1 MCNSTLRKFEVPTEN
16 VLALIVDNASNMTK
30 TVERLNE
37 NDTSALLQETPSLL
51 EENEGDDDNELPSLV
66 CIHHVRC
73 AVHTLQFSIKDGL
86 KQPHCN
92 KLLTKTHHVV
102 AKLRSPNVIS
112 LLEKREKKRPVLDTC
127 TRWGSTYLMIKRLLE
142 LRNSIKKLG
151 VLSPEFHLST
161 ATWSSLNELLSVL
174 EGPYAVALK
183 LQAEDLISEVF
194 MKEWCSL
201 KHTLRGK
208 PTSLALEILRAM
220 EKREKSLFQT
230 KLFLDG
236 VFVDARYR
244 ILLFE
249 EQVELAKAGLLEVAF
264 KARHCSVRAF
274 NVSDTADTSLESILV
289 GDIPAPTILHLLLPK
304 KMSSKKNWIYWNEEN
319 RMNTSLQAILL
330 IRCARNEQ

>member
-1 MCNSTLRKFEVPTEN
+1 MCNSTLRKYEVPTEN

-37 NDTSALLQETPSLL
+37 NDTSALPEETPSLL
-51 EENEGDDDNELPSLV
+51 EEDDGDDDNELPSLV

-73 AVHTLQFSIKDGL
+73 AVHTLQLSIEDNL

-92 KLLTKTHHVV
+92 KLLTKTRHVV
-102 AKLRSPNVIS
+102 AKLRSPNAIS

-142 LRNSIKKLG
+142 LRNSIEELR
-151 VLSPEFHLST
+151 VLSPEFYLST
-161 ATWSSLNELLSVL
+161 
-174 EGPYAVALK
+174 G
-183 LQAEDLISEVF
+183 VF

-220 EKREKSLFQT
+220 EKKEKSLFQN

-244 ILLFE
+244 ILLSE

-274 NVSDTADTSLESILV
+274 NVSDTADTSSESILV
-289 GDIPAPTILHLLLPK
+289 GDIPAPTILHLLLTK
-304 KMSSKKNWIYWNEEN
+304 KMNSKKNWIYWNEEN
-319 RMNTSLQAILL
+319 RLNTSLQAILL